1 MKARAGRLTGRM
13 HKKQDMITALERKPP
28 AAGGAVPI
36 WELEF
41 HLWDKFS
48 GRHLILGR
56 EFESL
61 PAVEQEE
68 ALHANAKIFSEVSA
82 RLNFAAVSVPNNYW
96 EVAPGRPA
104 YFWLPEEARLRQIRI
119 LDRMLS
125 SDTLLIAGSHAVLGI
140 PGADRYEDYSIK
152 LFTEPE
158 GIDRLA
164 RQTLARGIE
173 TARQLADCGVGAVFT
188 ASDLADSHG
197 PYYNPAQMD
206 RFILPYLS
214 DWAAEVKKMGVY
226 AILHS
231 DGNLNP
237 YLDAIADSG
246 IDALQAVDPV
256 AGMDMRAA
264 KDRAGDRICL
274 CGNIDCGLAVTG
286 FPEEVFE
293 AARDLL
299 VTCKEGGGLVLGAS
313 NALQQEVP
321 AENYLA
327 VIEAWTQFGGY

>member
-1 MKARAGRLTGRM
+1 MTRGIN
-13 HKKQDMITALERKPP
+13 KKEDMITALERKRP

-48 GRHLILGR
+48 KRPLILGR

-61 PAVEQEE
+61 PAGRQEA
-68 ALHANAKIFSEVSA
+68 ALHANAEIFCEVSDQ
-82 RLNFAAVSVPNNYW
+82 LNFAAVSVPNNYW
-96 EVAPGRPA
+96 EVAPGKPA
-104 YFWLPEEARLRQIRI
+104 YFWLPDESRLRQIRI

-125 SDTLLIAGSHAVLGI
+125 SDTLLIAGAHAVLGI
-140 PGADRYEDYSIK
+140 PGADRYEDYSIQ

-158 GIDRLA
+158 AIDRLA
-164 RQTLARGIE
+164 RRTLVRGIDA
-173 TARQLADCGVGAVFT
+173 ARQLIDCGAGAVFS

-197 PYYNPAQMD
+197 PYYNPVQMD
-206 RFILPYLS
+206 RFILPCLA
-214 DWAAEVKKMGVY
+214 DWAAEVKRMGAY

-264 KDRAGDRICL
+264 KDRVGDRICL

-286 FPEEVFE
+286 SPEQVFE

-313 NALQQEVP
+313 NALQPEVP

-327 VIEAWTQFGGY
+327 VIEAWKQFGGY